1 MIERGLIITG
11 SDAELLSSALSEVKK
26 KAYEESEAQLDD
38 AQALDALVSCFRS
51 FRNAENDGQ
60 GKERR
65 HSYFS
70 PLRKRLVLGT
80 IINMQGGADGR
91 KA

>member
-1 MIERGLIITG
+1 M
-11 SDAELLSSALSEVKK
+11 
-26 KAYEESEAQLDD
+26 
-38 AQALDALVSCFRS
+38 RS
-51 FRNAENDGQ
+51 FRVLELRNASNDGQ
-60 GKERR
+60 EKEC

-80 IINMQGGADGR
+80 IIDRQISTDSR

>member
-11 SDAELLSSALSEVKK
+11 SEAELLSNALAEVKN

-38 AQALDALVSCFRS
+38 TQALDALVSCFR
-51 FRNAENDGQ
+51 NASNDGQ
-60 GKERR
+60 EEERP
-65 HSYFS
+65 HSYLS

-80 IINMQGGADGR
+80 IIDMKGADGR
-91 KA
+91 PAERY